1 MSSVMKA
8 QNKTVGM
15 LLLCG
20 PAILEVRM
28 RREAKEYKNECI
40 AQINQLG
47 QVYGRWEVFSDFI
60 HMLALAISNQVDR
73 THFDE
78 REKQYFAIIGK
89 YRKEETIA
97 FPKMTAFLIQAISFS
112 SDDPD
117 DILWAMFHEMELHNK
132 WRGQFFTPQY
142 LCDLMAE
149 ITTGSES
156 MATEKGY
163 ITICEPA
170 CGSGAMLLGMAKQV
184 LKQGFS
190 ITDNLIAFATDI
202 DIRCVHMAYIQLSLY
217 GIPAVVTHGNSITLE
232 EWSHWYTPAFV
243 RGNWPQRLER
253 DDASE
258 TTESEAV

>member
-1 MSSVMKA
+1 
-8 QNKTVGM
+8 
-15 LLLCG
+15 
-20 PAILEVRM
+20 M
-28 RREAKEYKNECI
+28 RREVKEYKNECI

-97 FPKMTAFLIQAISFS
+97 FPKMIAFLFQAISFS

-117 DILWAMFHEMELHNK
+117 DILGAMFHEMELHNK

-190 ITDNLIAFATDI
+190 ITDNLVAFATDI

-243 RGNWPQRLER
+243 RGKWHQRLER
-253 DDASE
+253 DDACE
-258 TTESEAV
+258 TEESEAS